1 MEVKEIGQPKTKAEI
16 SEFLSDNGVPCIPIT
31 YYGCEGLFVPA
42 EDSETHDFSPGI
54 PVTACN
60 KDICIVY
67 PHEIV
72 YIAIEGRK
80 SVMYLTDRK
89 LETYHSIKHWKNVLN
104 KKSFAQPHYSYIAN
118 LHYVAE
124 VTKDFVKVRYG
135 DKEELVY
142 TSSRKI
148 GAFKKAVVGFG
159 CSTQQVEK

>member
-1 MEVKEIGQPKTKAEI
+1 MEVKEIGQPKTKDEI
-16 SEFLSDNGVPCIPIT
+16 NQLLSDNDFICIPIT
-31 YYGCEGLFVPA
+31 YYGCEGLFVPVS
-42 EDSETHDFSPGI
+42 DSGNCDFSPGI
-54 PVTACN
+54 PVTTCS

-89 LETYHSIKHWKNVLN
+89 LETYHPIEHWKTVLDE
-104 KKSFAQPHYSYIAN
+104 KSFAQPHYSYIVN
-118 LHYVAE
+118 LNYVTE

-148 GAFKKAVVGFG
+148 GAFKKAVVEFG
-159 CSTQQVEK
+159 EK

>member
-1 MEVKEIGQPKTKAEI
+1 MEVKEIGQPKTKDEI
-16 SEFLSDNGVPCIPIT
+16 TELLSGDGLSCIPIT
-31 YYGCEGLFVPA
+31 YYGYDGLFVPVN
-42 EDSETHDFSPGI
+42 DSGNCDISPGI
-54 PVTACN
+54 PVTTCS

-80 SVMYLTDRK
+80 SVLYLTDRK
-89 LETYHSIKHWKNVLN
+89 LETYHPIEHWKTVLDE
-104 KKSFAQPHYSYIAN
+104 KSFAQPHYSYIVN

-135 DKEELVY
+135 NKEELVY

-148 GAFKKAVVGFG
+148 GAFRKTVVEFG
-159 CSTQQVEK
+159 EK

>member
-1 MEVKEIGQPKTKAEI
+1 MEVKEIGQPKTKDEI
-16 SEFLSDNGVPCIPIT
+16 NQLLSDNDLACIPIK
-31 YYGCEGLFVPA
+31 YYGCEGLFLPVNGSTNC
-42 EDSETHDFSPGI
+42 DLSPGI
-54 PVTACN
+54 PVTTCS

-89 LETYHSIKHWKNVLN
+89 LETYHPIEHWKTVLDEN
-104 KKSFAQPHYSYIAN
+104 SFAQPHYSYIVN
-118 LHYVAE
+118 LNYVVE

-148 GAFKKAVVGFG
+148 GAFKKAVARFG
-159 CSTQQVEK
+159 CNVK